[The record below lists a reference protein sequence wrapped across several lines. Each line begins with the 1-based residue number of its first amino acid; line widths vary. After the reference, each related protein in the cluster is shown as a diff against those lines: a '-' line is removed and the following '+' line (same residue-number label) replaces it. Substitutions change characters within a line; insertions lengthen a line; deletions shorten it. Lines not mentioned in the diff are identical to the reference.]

1 MIVKQYNDLV
11 ITENISEWISSS
23 VEFKFGI
30 SNNVFSSNFRS
41 NPKVEFC
48 NFYKVRIYENTW
60 MPSDG
65 RYMDTIRWKIYI
77 WYTRAKEQ
85 NKIN

>member
-1 MIVKQYNDLV
+1 MCMIVKQYNDLV

-48 NFYKVRIYENTW
+48 NL
-60 MPSDG
+60 
-65 RYMDTIRWKIYI
+65 
-77 WYTRAKEQ
+77 YTCTK
-85 NKIN
+85 